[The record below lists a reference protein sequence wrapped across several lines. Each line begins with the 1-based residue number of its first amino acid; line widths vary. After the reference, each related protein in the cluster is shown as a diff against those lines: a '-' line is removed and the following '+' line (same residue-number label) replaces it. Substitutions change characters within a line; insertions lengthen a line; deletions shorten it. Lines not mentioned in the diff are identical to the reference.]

1 MRSVV
6 FANGLLRRPD
16 FLLRLLRADDWIVAA
31 DGGARHCLALGL
43 TPALLIGDMD
53 SLPEAARRR
62 LQTAGTVV
70 HRFPE
75 AKDQTDLELALTHV
89 ARHGADEILV
99 AGALG
104 ARWDHSLANLVLGLS
119 PILAQ
124 ATLTF
129 DDGETSI
136 AFLHA
141 GQTRTLRGRTGDLVS
156 LIPLNGN
163 AEGVETRGL
172 HYPLSHETLAFG
184 STRGVSNLLEAEEAS
199 VSTASGS
206 LVCLLTR
213 QRPPRRPLR
222 RPSPK
227 RPRRSRVS
235 SARPDRRESRSRGGS
250 A

>member
-1 MRSVV
+1 MRAVV
-6 FANGLLRRPD
+6 FAKGLLHRPD

-43 TPALLIGDMD
+43 TPSLLIGDMD

-62 LQTAGTVV
+62 LQTAGTAVL
-70 HRFPE
+70 RFPE
-75 AKDQTDLELALTHV
+75 AKDETDLELALTHV
-89 ARHGADEILV
+89 ARHGAGEILV

-141 GQTRTLRGRTGDLVS
+141 GQTRRLRGRPGDLVS

-163 AEGVETRGL
+163 ADGVVTRGL
-172 HYPLSHETLAFG
+172 HYPLTHETLAFG

-199 VSTASGS
+199 VAVASGS

-213 QRPPRRPLR
+213 QLPARRPLR

-227 RPRRSRVS
+227 RPRRARAS
-235 SARPDRRESRSRGGS
+235 SLRRGRHETRPPTGP